1 MDRDSWY
8 GMTCERFT
16 AVGLKP
22 PLREHMVASGR
33 VAAGTRAYG
42 GTAECPPTLADVADD
57 TVVILRAAD
66 DKVLVLD
73 AVVDVVGQTVS

>member
-1 MDRDSWY
+1 
-8 GMTCERFT
+8 MTCERFT

-42 GTAECPPTLADVADD
+42 GTAEWPPTFADVADD
-57 TVVILRAAD
+57 TVVVPRD
-66 DKVLVLD
+66 NGDQVLVLD
-73 AVVDVVGQTVS
+73 AVVEVVGQTVS